1 MANDKKKPS
10 IASQGAVMRR
20 VLRYIGP
27 HVSLVVLSLAL
38 CLISVALT
46 LYVPIL
52 VGRAVDCIVGPN
64 AVDFA
69 ALKPILLT
77 IAVCIVVTAA
87 AQWLMNALHN
97 RITYDTV
104 RDIRR
109 DAFAHIQNLPLSYLD
124 AHPTGDTVS
133 RMIADVD
140 TFADGLLMGFTQL
153 FSGVM
158 TILGTLGFMLTLS
171 APITLLVVLIT
182 PLSLLVANFIAKRT
196 YAMFRL
202 QSVTR
207 GEQTALI
214 DETIGEQKLVQAF
227 GHEAQTLA
235 AFDEVNERLRDCS
248 LKATFFSSLTNPC
261 TRFVNSL
268 VYAAV
273 GFAGA
278 LAAVNGRLTIGGL
291 SSFLSYANQYTKPFN
306 EISGVVTELQNA
318 LACAGRVFELIDE
331 PAQTPDPADAEQID
345 RPDGAVSIDHV
356 YFSYAPD
363 RKLIEDFTL
372 HVQPGQRVAIVG
384 PTGCGKTT
392 MINLLMRF
400 YDVDSGEIRV
410 DGHETRRL
418 TRRSLLNAGNL
429 YGSAGEGFMRRSLRE
444 NIGMVLQDTWLSAGT
459 IRENIAMGK
468 PDATDE
474 EIIAAAKASHA
485 HSFIKRLPDGYNT
498 VISESGGQ
506 LSQGQKQLLCIARV
520 MLCLP
525 PMLILDEATSS
536 IDTRTELKIQEAF
549 ARMMQG
555 RTSFIV
561 AHRLSTI
568 QSADV
573 ILVMKDGH
581 VIEQGNHESLLA
593 RGGFY
598 ATLYQSQFAQ

>member
-1 MANDKKKPS
+1 MAQDKKTPS

-20 VLRYIGP
+20 VLQYIGP

-69 ALKPILLT
+69 ALTPILMT
-77 IAVCIVVTAA
+77 IAVCIVIAAA
-87 AQWLMNALHN
+87 AQWVMNALHN
-97 RITYDTV
+97 SITYDTV

-153 FSGVM
+153 FSGIM
-158 TILGTLGFMLTLS
+158 TILGTLGFMLTLN

-202 QSVTR
+202 QSTTR

-214 DETIGEQKLVQAF
+214 DEAIGEQKLVQAF
-227 GHEAQTLA
+227 GHEDETLA
-235 AFDEVNERLRDCS
+235 AFDEVNERLRQCS

-278 LAAVNGRLTIGGL
+278 LAAVSGHLTIGGL

-331 PAQTPDPADAEQID
+331 PAQTPEPADAEKIVN
-345 RPDGAVSIDHV
+345 PDGEVAIDHV
-356 YFSYAPD
+356 HFSYTPD

-400 YDVDSGEIRV
+400 YDVDSGEIHV
-410 DGHETRRL
+410 DDHETRRL
-418 TRRSLLNAGNL
+418 TRHN
-429 YGSAGEGFMRRSLRE
+429 LRE

-549 ARMMQG
+549 AKMMQG
-555 RTSFIV
+555 GTSFIV

-593 RGGFY
+593 KGGFY